1 MLSDGI
7 FNNTSLPVIKS
18 TLDAAMLRSRTIA
31 NNIANV
37 NTPGYRRVEV
47 SFEKELREALD
58 RNRLQGV
65 RTNEKHLPLGKAGN
79 PATVTPM
86 AFKPIDP
93 TLPSGVN
100 NVDIDREMARLAE
113 TQIQYNYAIKFGQN
127 VFRKL
132 NSAIQTRSTP
142 IQ

>member
-1 MLSDGI
+1 MLTDGL
-7 FNNTSLPVIKS
+7 FNNTNLPIIKS

-47 SFEKELREALD
+47 SFEKELKEALD
-58 RNRLQGV
+58 RNRLQGI
-65 RTNEKHLPLGKAGN
+65 RTDAKHLQLGKSALS
-79 PATVTPM
+79 TVAPR
-86 AFKPIDP
+86 AYKPVDP

-100 NVDIDREMARLAE
+100 NVDIDREMAKLAE
-113 TQIQYNYAIKFGQN
+113 TQIQYNYAIKFGQG

-132 NSAIQTRSTP
+132 NSAIQARSIP